1 MCRLALFNRQAAEL
15 LANWQALEYI
25 FGRLETSFGGHGNGI
40 GALWSDGRVKMQK
53 GLSLTT
59 SKAAQGIERYV
70 QQEADWMLF
79 HTRRASSSAIAD
91 RHCHPFHYG
100 QIVLA
105 HNGHDQTFARL
116 GRATHVTDTE
126 CITRAWARIH
136 FPLSELAELSGVFI
150 GFHHAAPFVI
160 KGTPHSDLIAAWHR
174 ASGAILFASEI
185 PSFLA
190 RGVFDEVV
198 DINRIAWFGRELDAS
213 TLDARPYEE
222 PYQISRNYYAR
233 EYYGS
238 YLWHPETAEQAEL
251 AEEEFWMDDE
261 ALREMEEAEE
271 LDEEDFARVQTVR
284 KRDWRQGKQVDEP
297 EGYWWK

>member
-15 LANWQALEYI
+15 LANWQGLEYI

-40 GALWSDGRVKMQK
+40 GALWDDGRVKMQK

-70 QQEADWMLF
+70 QQKADWMLF

-105 HNGHDQTFARL
+105 HNGHDQAFARL
-116 GRATHVTDTE
+116 GRATHITDTE
-126 CITRAWARIH
+126 CIARAWARIH
-136 FPLSELAELSGVFI
+136 FPLSTLAELSGVFI
-150 GFHHAAPFVI
+150 GFQQTAPFVI
-160 KGTPHSDLIAAWHR
+160 KGSPHSDLIAAWHR
-174 ASGAILFASEI
+174 ASGAVLFASEL
-185 PSFLA
+185 PSFLS

-198 DINRIAWFGRELDAS
+198 EINRIAWYGRELDVS
-213 TLDARPYEE
+213 TLDARPYMDS
-222 PYQISRNYYAR
+222 PRIVRHSSLR

-238 YLWHPETAEQAEL
+238 SSWYPDTVEQAVL
-251 AEEEFWMDDE
+251 AEEASWMDVE
-261 ALREMEEAEE
+261 NLREMEEEE
-271 LDEEDFARVQTVR
+271 EYDEEDRARLPLRQ
-284 KRDWRQGKQVDEP
+284 RDWR
-297 EGYWWK
+297 